1 MGWLLGS
8 RLLLAGLIVLVVG
21 GAVFSAGNRYGS
33 NARKWRACQVETLRR
48 NSAVDRLHRVEKA
61 RKAEEDA
68 ARAIA
73 DAEFERR
80 SASLQQCLLT
90 AETADAL
97 NLLRE

>member
-1 MGWLLGS
+1 MSWLLGS

-48 NSAVDRLHRVEKA
+48 NSAVDRLHRAENA
-61 RKAEEDA
+61 RRLEDEA
-68 ARAIA
+68 ARTIA

-80 SASLQQCLLT
+80 SASLQQCILD
-90 AETADAL
+90 AATADAL
-97 NLLRE
+97 NILRE

>member
-8 RLLLAGLIVLVVG
+8 RFLVAGLIVLVVG

-33 NARKWRACQVETLRR
+33 NAKKWRACQTETLRR
-48 NSAVDRLHRVEKA
+48 NSAVDAVHRVE
-61 RKAEEDA
+61 EA
-68 ARAIA
+68 ARATEEA
-73 DAEFERR
+73 ARAASDEEFERR